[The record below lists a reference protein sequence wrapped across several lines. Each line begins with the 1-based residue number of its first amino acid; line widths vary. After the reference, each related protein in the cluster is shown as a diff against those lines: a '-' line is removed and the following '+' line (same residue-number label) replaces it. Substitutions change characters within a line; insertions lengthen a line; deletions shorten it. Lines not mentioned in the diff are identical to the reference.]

1 MDHRQHQSLDA
12 PVPQEVHPLDAR
24 HRKPK
29 SDPLSCPICGVTLR
43 PHDIDHHFALEVDRL
58 DKILKPKK
66 HVSHGPMNNGTGRF
80 SVADLTMAI
89 PSGSGSSSS
98 SSSTAA
104 GVGVN
109 GHGSMEGC
117 SSDTVGTTPSVNPD
131 ECWGTYQKIKNN
143 RQARLKMKSRK
154 RKHEDNVCPI
164 CNKLVS
170 EEMNSHVESC
180 LRPSVETN
188 GTGNGTKTNASAA
201 AESEDDDD
209 TNIDVEGESFEVYE
223 WAGQTRVRTAGAFH
237 QAGAFASTTV
247 RVTNAEDTDDEL
259 NVDGDETQIY
269 GPPQYTERDVIYSTV
284 ETHDKDSYLRGLV
297 MANEPTTVNRS
308 LGIDNPGEGSSRS
321 FGCSNAVPSH
331 AADSR
336 NEENSDQIIE
346 SLKSKIREYEGYIQN
361 RPKCLI
367 CMDDFKK
374 PVVSICC
381 WHVYC
386 EECWLHTLGAKK
398 LCPQCSMITSPTD
411 LRRIYL

>member
-1 MDHRQHQSLDA
+1 MDHQQSAGNLETA
-12 PVPQEVHPLDAR
+12 ENYAR

-29 SDPLSCPICGVTLR
+29 TDPLCCPICGVTLR
-43 PHDIDHHFALEVDRL
+43 SNEIDQHFALEVDRL

-66 HVSHGPMNNGTGRF
+66 NDFNGPYNVTTTDRA
-80 SVADLTMAI
+80 SPVAG
-89 PSGSGSSSS
+89 PSGSNYSFKLS
-98 SSSTAA
+98 
-104 GVGVN
+104 N
-109 GHGSMEGC
+109 GHPNSEDNTD
-117 SSDTVGTTPSVNPD
+117 SSLVASPD

-154 RKHEDNVCPI
+154 RKPEDNVCPV
-164 CNKLVS
+164 CNKTVS
-170 EEMNSHVESC
+170 EEITAHVDAC
-180 LRPSVETN
+180 LRKSDVN
-188 GTGNGTKTNASAA
+188 GNGVSSRTHDS
-201 AESEDDDD
+201 DDDD
-209 TNIDVEGESFEVYE
+209 ASIDVEGESFEVYE
-223 WAGQTRVRTAGAFH
+223 WAGHTRVRTTNVMH
-237 QAGAFASTTV
+237 QSGSIASTAV
-247 RVTNAEDTDDEL
+247 RVTNADDTDDEL

-269 GPPQYTERDVIYSTV
+269 GPPQYSERDVIYPMA
-284 ETHDKDSYLRGLV
+284 EHRFKDSYLRGLV
-297 MANEPTTVNRS
+297 MANEPVTVKRPES
-308 LGIDNPGEGSSRS
+308 DNPCEGSSRNTTQFS
-321 FGCSNAVPSH
+321 QSKSQISAKIEPRH
-331 AADSR
+331 
-336 NEENSDQIIE
+336 NENTEQIIA